1 MTIIEPA
8 SRTYV
13 ARARCMYAAIM
24 VTYRYYIV
32 ASYIVTYIYVY
43 VCIKWLAKYIVAI
56 LYTENCAFCF
66 RVKMFNSSSKLLATE
81 ILISF
86 LRASIGEASQ
96 WTSLIRL

>member
-1 MTIIEPA
+1 
-8 SRTYV
+8 
-13 ARARCMYAAIM
+13 MYAAIM
-24 VTYRYYIV
+24 VTYRYYNNI
-32 ASYIVTYIYVY
+32 IVTIAIY

-86 LRASIGEASQ
+86 LRALSGEASR